1 MKPVTI
7 IFLTFLLLSFISG
20 IYFCLTHEV
29 PIGVEGMQD
38 GIHPSGPTSIDCPD
52 MLIKSGN
59 ALLLYNS
66 KMAEEPGVN
75 PLPFYNLDEYI
86 NYLEIQRAKGIHC
99 PVLFLQ
105 EENNTQGQS
114 VFRIRPNVFHQ
125 EGGLPSRPAV
135 YNGFNI
141 ASVDISR
148 NAIPLVDSSDDYPPW
163 NRGLYSGFD
172 PTGQQIGQYTTLDAL
187 HDSTYKG
194 KSLSENPMDDNWG
207 GVLYTK
213 DAVDSGKYAANEV
226 LPPSSNGPFAEKSDN
241 VHHQKFASQN
251 SIFA

>member
-7 IFLTFLLLSFISG
+7 IFLSFLLISFISG
-20 IYFCLTHEV
+20 IYFCLTHKV
-29 PIGVEGMQD
+29 TNDVEGMEN
-38 GIHPSGPTSIDCPD
+38 GISLSGPTSIDCPD

-86 NYLEIQRAKGIHC
+86 NYLEIQRSKGIHC

-105 EENNTQGQS
+105 EENNAQGQS
-114 VFRIRPNVFHQ
+114 VYRIRPDVFDQ
-125 EGGLPSRPAV
+125 QAGLPSRPAV
-135 YNGFNI
+135 YNGFNT
-141 ASVDISR
+141 ASVDVSR
-148 NAIPLVDSSDDYPPW
+148 NAIPIVDSTDDNPPW
-163 NRGLYSGFD
+163 NTGGYSGFD
-172 PTGQQIGQYTTLDAL
+172 PIGLHIGQYTTLDAL

-194 KSLSENPMDDNWG
+194 QNISDNPMDSNWG

-213 DAVDSGKYAANEV
+213 SAVDSGKYDERQV
-226 LPPSSNGPFAEKSDN
+226 LPPSAGPFSEKSDN
-241 VHHQKFASQN
+241 IHDQKMASKR
-251 SIFA
+251 SIYA